1 MKSIFNLDGKVAL
14 VTGGSEGIG
23 FSSALYLASEGCN
36 LVLVS
41 RNKKK
46 LEKATNRIK
55 KKNKK
60 KK

>member
-1 MKSIFNLDGKVAL
+1 MKKLSKKVAL

-55 KKNKK
+55 KNTK
-60 KK
+60 